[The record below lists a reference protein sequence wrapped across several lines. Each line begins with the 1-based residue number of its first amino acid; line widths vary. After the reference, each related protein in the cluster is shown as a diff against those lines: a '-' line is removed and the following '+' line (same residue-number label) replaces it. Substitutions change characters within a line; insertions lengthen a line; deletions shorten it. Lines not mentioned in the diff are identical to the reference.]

1 MATTASKLSAQ
12 EKKWQAQDDA
22 RTLATAEAIK
32 NDAARMRAAK
42 REAKKMAEEQEQQAM
57 AMKTI
62 AQQTVNKTKRGK
74 KK

>member
-1 MATTASKLSAQ
+1 MATAPKLSAQ

-22 RTLATAEAIK
+22 RTLAMAEAIK
-32 NDAARMRAAK
+32 NDTARMRAAK

-62 AQQTVNKTKRGK
+62 AQQTINKTKQGK